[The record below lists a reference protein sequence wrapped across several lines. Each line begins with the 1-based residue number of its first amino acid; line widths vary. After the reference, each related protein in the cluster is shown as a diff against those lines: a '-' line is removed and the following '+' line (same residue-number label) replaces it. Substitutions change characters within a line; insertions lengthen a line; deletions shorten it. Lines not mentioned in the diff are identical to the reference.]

1 MTPIIKL
8 RRLRKTF
15 QGLVAVDDVD
25 LDIEK
30 GEFLTILGPSGCGK
44 TTTLRLIG
52 GFEYPD
58 SGSVYLDGEDITDL
72 EPYDRLLN
80 MMFQDFALFP
90 HMTVFE
96 NIRYGLRFGN
106 NNAQNHAKVV
116 DLSLIHI

>member
-8 RRLRKTF
+8 RSLRKTF

-58 SGSVYLDGEDITDL
+58 SGSVYL
-72 EPYDRLLN
+72 
-80 MMFQDFALFP
+80 
-90 HMTVFE
+90 
-96 NIRYGLRFGN
+96 
-106 NNAQNHAKVV
+106 
-116 DLSLIHI
+116 LSLIHI